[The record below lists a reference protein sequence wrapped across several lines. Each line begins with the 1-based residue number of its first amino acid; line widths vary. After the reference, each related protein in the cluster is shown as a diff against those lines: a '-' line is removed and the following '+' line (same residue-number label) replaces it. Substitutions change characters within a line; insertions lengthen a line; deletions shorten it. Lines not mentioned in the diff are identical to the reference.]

1 MALLEVSGINLSFG
15 GLKAVDNVSFYVDAG
30 EIVCLIGP
38 NGAGKTTI
46 FNILTGIY
54 QIETG
59 SILFGNSPIQ
69 NKIAQDIVKAGIAR
83 TFQNIRLFK
92 KMRVLEN
99 VLVGCHQMIN
109 YHFFDALFKTPRYEK
124 EERGNH
130 LKSVRLLAD
139 VGLLHRLH
147 DYAGSLPYGE
157 QRKLEIARALAT
169 GAKLILLDEPA
180 AGMNPAES
188 EDLLRFIKGLQG
200 KGYTILMI
208 EHDMNVVMN
217 ISDRIYVLDYG
228 KLIAQGLPQDVAN
241 DPRVIEA
248 YLGGAQDAENLGP

>member
-1 MALLEVSGINLSFG
+1 MALLEVNNINLSFG
-15 GLKAVDNVSFYVDAG
+15 GLKAVDSVSFSVDSG

-54 QIETG
+54 KIETG
-59 SILFGNSPIQ
+59 SILFENSPIQ
-69 NKIAQDIVKAGIAR
+69 NITPQDIVKAGIAR

-99 VLVGCHQMIN
+99 VLVGCHQMVN
-109 YHFFDALFKTPRYEK
+109 YNFFDAMFKTPRYER
-124 EERGNH
+124 EERTNH
-130 LKSVRLLAD
+130 LNAVRLLRE
-139 VGLLHRLH
+139 VGLLNRLH
-147 DYAGSLPYGE
+147 DYAANLPYGE

-169 GAKLILLDEPA
+169 GARLILLDEPA
-180 AGMNPAES
+180 AGMNPQES
-188 EDLLRFIKGLQG
+188 EELLRFVLSLRD

-228 KLIAQGLPQDVAN
+228 RLISQGLPAEVAN
-241 DPRVIEA
+241 DPKVIEA
-248 YLGGAQDAENLGP
+248 YLGGVPNAQNK